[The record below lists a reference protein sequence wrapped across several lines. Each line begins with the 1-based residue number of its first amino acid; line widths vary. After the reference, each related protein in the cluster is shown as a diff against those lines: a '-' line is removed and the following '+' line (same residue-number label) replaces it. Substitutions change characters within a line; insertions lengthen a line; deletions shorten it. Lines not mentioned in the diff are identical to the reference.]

1 MDLADSAL
9 PLNDPRSASAVLV
22 VEDEA
27 VIAMEIE
34 SRLKVMG
41 YRVVGCAASS
51 QEALAI
57 VARDRPDVI
66 LMDINI
72 QGGRDGVEVANEMRR
87 DHGIPSI
94 FLTAYGDDATI
105 RRAAESNPLSFLT
118 KPFSDR
124 EVRAAIEIGLYRQA
138 KEEELRRSREQLE
151 KKNQE
156 LSEAL
161 ASIRVLQGLLPMCAW
176 CKHIRDDK
184 GYWQEVADY
193 LGAHTDAD
201 LSATVCP
208 ACAREFG
215 LPFPHA
221 QS

>member
-124 EVRAAIEIGLYRQA
+124 EVRAAIESLIEPTANELLDAIKGQ
-138 KEEELRRSREQLE
+138 EELDMIAAFSR
-151 KKNQE
+151 
-156 LSEAL
+156 
-161 ASIRVLQGLLPMCAW
+161 
-176 CKHIRDDK
+176 
-184 GYWQEVADY
+184 
-193 LGAHTDAD
+193 
-201 LSATVCP
+201 
-208 ACAREFG
+208 
-215 LPFPHA
+215 PFPFRVITRLLGIPL
-221 QS
+221 